1 MKDFEK
7 ILDRKKTP
15 SLKYKKR
22 KNQRTLMKSD
32 GTLPENAVRGIVTGI
47 IGTTILV
54 ETQANELFECTTAGR
69 VISKNENQSIV
80 TAADIVYFI
89 LDEKDTGKTGTIIKI
104 DERRNHFSRKEVGYE
119 KEDVIA
125 ANIDKL
131 LIMLSVKSPKYN
143 KRLLDRFLVTAEL
156 NNVEPVICINKIDLA
171 DIKELKDDFQI
182 YFKLKYKVFFISAK
196 EKLGLEKLSIEL
208 KNKISV
214 LTGPSG
220 SGKSTFINSVM
231 KNSGQAVRETST
243 KTNKGKHTTSA
254 VNMFTLP
261 SGGKII
267 DTPGIR
273 EFGIWGLEK
282 KEVALY
288 FHEFDEFNPKC
299 RYYPCSHTHEPDCA
313 VIEALENGKI
323 DFERYESYLNLFESL
338 K

>member
-22 KNQRTLMKSD
+22 KTKRTVTKES
-32 GTLPENAVRGIVTGI
+32 GIVPENALKGLVSGI

-54 ETQANELFECTTAGR
+54 ETEKSGLFECSTAG
-69 VISKNENQSIV
+69 VVVSKNENQSIV
-80 TAADIVYFI
+80 AVGDWVYF
-89 LDEKDTGKTGTIIKI
+89 LPDEKHFERIGAIIKV
-104 DERRNHFSRKEVGYE
+104 DERKNHFSRKEVGYE

-131 LIMLSVKSPKYN
+131 IIMLSVKSPKYN

-156 NNVEPVICINKIDLA
+156 NGVEPIICINKIDLGVFE
-171 DIKELKDDFQI
+171 ELKKDFQF
-182 YFKLKYKVFFISAK
+182 YYNFKYKVYFISAK
-196 EKLGLEKLSIEL
+196 ERFGLDEL
-208 KNKISV
+208 LDEISNSTCV

-220 SGKSTFINSVM
+220 SGKSTFINAILE
-231 KNSGQAVRETST
+231 NTGQTVRETSN

-254 VNMFTLP
+254 VNMFALP
-261 SGGKII
+261 NGGKII
-267 DTPGIR
+267 DTPGVR

-282 KEVALY
+282 NEVALY
-288 FHEFDEFNPKC
+288 FHEFDEFNPQCK
-299 RYYPCSHTHEPDCA
+299 YYPCTHTHEPDCA
-313 VIEALENGKI
+313 VIEALEKGKI
-323 DFERYESYLNLFESL
+323 DLERYQSYLNQYDSL